1 LETLITSANPHV
13 QLCFLQPVTCYPMDD
28 LLHIHEPPQ
37 LPALLEQAACLDFTM
52 ASEPKTGALLRVLAA
67 SKPAGRILE
76 LGTGV
81 GVGAAWL
88 LSGMDAS
95 STLISVDTNF
105 SFQSAARR
113 ILGIDPRLSLV
124 LEDAVDF
131 LVRQPSASFDLVFAD
146 ALRGKFEGLDEA
158 LTVVKPGGFYV
169 IDDLLPQPNWPEGHG
184 DKIAPLVERL
194 ASLKDFH
201 IVPITWA
208 SGLVLAVKKI

>member
-1 LETLITSANPHV
+1 
-13 QLCFLQPVTCYPMDD
+13 MDD
-28 LLHIHEPPQ
+28 LLYIQEPPQ
-37 LPALLEQAACLDFTM
+37 LPALLEQASSLSFTM
-52 ASEPKTGALLRVLAA
+52 ASEPRTGALLRVLAA
-67 SKPAGRILE
+67 SKPAGRLLE

-81 GVGAAWL
+81 GVGAAWI

-113 ILGIDPRLSLV
+113 ILGKDPRLSLV

-131 LVRQPSASFDLVFAD
+131 LVRQPPASFDLVFAD

-158 LTVVKPGGFYV
+158 LAVIKPGGIYIV
-169 IDDLLPQPNWPEGHG
+169 DDLLPQPNWPEGHG
-184 DKIAPLVERL
+184 EKIAPLAERL

-208 SGLVLAVKKI
+208 SGLVLAVRKS